1 MSEFENLAESVYE
14 ALDMATNI
22 EANVELSGP
31 EEADL
36 EAAYAHLRLAFSHIE
51 EIIRREE

>member
-14 ALDMATNI
+14 CLDMATNI